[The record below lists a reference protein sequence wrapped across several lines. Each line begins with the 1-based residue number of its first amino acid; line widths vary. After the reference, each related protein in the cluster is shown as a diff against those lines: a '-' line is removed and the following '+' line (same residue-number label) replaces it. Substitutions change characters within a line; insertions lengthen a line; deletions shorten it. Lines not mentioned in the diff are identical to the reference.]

1 MHVGDFIE
9 DTYKSF
15 NGEIVAVLRGVI
27 TEVAK
32 RRKTVFIKYHCSQ
45 VHYGDSEAH
54 NSMLG
59 QIVHRN
65 ARNITVLSSCGG
77 KVVQNGS

>member
-1 MHVGDFIE
+1 MQVGDFIE

-27 TEVAK
+27 TEVSEV
-32 RRKTVFIKYHCSQ
+32 RKDKIVKYHCSQ
-45 VHYGDSEAH
+45 IHYGDTDSTR
-54 NSMLG
+54 SMLG

-65 ARNITVLSSCGG
+65 ARNVTVLSQRGG
-77 KVVQNGS
+77 KVVQSG